1 MDSLLNISAVYVAI
15 YADRYLS
22 NFMALPAGI
31 KDTLLRIMS
40 SQGTVTDRN
49 ISQNQLLHTSYC
61 VCPQLM
67 HLGTHKLDMVNCR
80 VSDSTL
86 QQICCPQLRTIL
98 LRGHP
103 SITSDGVRAL
113 AASCPGLQVVDL
125 TECAAVTDE
134 GVLAL
139 AHGCSSLEVL
149 SLWGCSVVGDAAL
162 LALAGN
168 CRLLHSLNLSGT
180 QVTDEGVIGLATAP
194 CSNSLKELQLARCRN
209 LTGKAVRAVLTNCPN
224 VRIFT
229 FDGCPLITDQ
239 EALHNLLDPD
249 KFQQLSWTVY

>member
-1 MDSLLNISAVYVAI
+1 
-15 YADRYLS
+15 
-22 NFMALPAGI
+22 MALPAGI
-31 KDTLLRIMS
+31 KDTLLRVMS
-40 SQGTVTDRN
+40 SQGTVTDLN
-49 ISQNQLLHTSYC
+49 IS
-61 VCPQLM
+61 QLM

-80 VSDSTL
+80 VSDSAL

-98 LRGHP
+98 LRGQP

-149 SLWGCSVVGDAAL
+149 SLWGCSAVGDAAL

-194 CSNSLKELQLARCRN
+194 CSNSLKELQLAR
-209 LTGKAVRAVLTNCPN
+209 L
-224 VRIFT
+224 
-229 FDGCPLITDQ
+229 
-239 EALHNLLDPD
+239 
-249 KFQQLSWTVY
+249 

>member
-1 MDSLLNISAVYVAI
+1 MCLAKDYGYTDKIH
-15 YADRYLS
+15 LS
-22 NFMALPAGI
+22 TLTMGVSHKAAL
-31 KDTLLRIMS
+31 
-40 SQGTVTDRN
+40 
-49 ISQNQLLHTSYC
+49 
-61 VCPQLM
+61 QLM

-80 VSDSTL
+80 VSDSAL
-86 QQICCPQLRTIL
+86 QQIRCPQLRTIL
-98 LRGHP
+98 LRGQP
-103 SITSDGVRAL
+103 SITSDGTCLPNGTFSVLKKNPSGPSLCLQYSTLQCVRTL

-149 SLWGCSVVGDAAL
+149 SLWGCSAVGDAAL

-209 LTGKAVRAVLTNCPN
+209 LTGKAVKAVLTNCPN

-239 EALHNLLDPD
+239 EALHNLLGPD
-249 KFQQLSWTVY
+249 KFQQVSWTVY